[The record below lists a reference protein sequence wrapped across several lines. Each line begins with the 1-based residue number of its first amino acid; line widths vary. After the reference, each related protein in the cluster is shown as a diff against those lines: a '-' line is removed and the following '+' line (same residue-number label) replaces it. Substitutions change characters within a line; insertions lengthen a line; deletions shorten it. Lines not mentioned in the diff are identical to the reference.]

1 MLPAIAP
8 YPLPTPTELPAG
20 RVDWKADPTRAALLV
35 HDMQHHFVRP
45 YAGAPLDAAVAN
57 MARLLDWARA
67 AGMPVL
73 FTAQPPDQ
81 DPGDRGLLTDFW
93 GVGLI
98 GSASAQVIGELAPA
112 DGDVLLTKWRY
123 SAFQKTDLADRLGE
137 RDQLV
142 ICGVYA
148 HIGVQATAL
157 EAFMRDV
164 QAFVVA
170 DAVADFSRA
179 HHDDALTFLAQRCAR
194 LVTTDELTGPP
205 ADRRW
210 PGPGSPGRPGRRRP

>member
-1 MLPAIAP
+1 MLPAILP
-8 YPLPTPTELPAG
+8 YPLPTATELPAG
-20 RVDWKADPTRAALLV
+20 RVDWKVDPGRAALLV
-35 HDMQHHFVRP
+35 HDMQRHFVRP

-57 MARLLDWARA
+57 MVRLLGWART
-67 AGMPVL
+67 GGVPVL

-81 DPGDRGLLTDFW
+81 HPADRGLLTDFW
-93 GVGLI
+93 GTGLA
-98 GSASAQVIGELAPA
+98 GTASAVVIDELAPA

-123 SAFQKTDLADRLGE
+123 SAFQKTDLAARLGD

-142 ICGVYA
+142 ICGIYA

-164 QAFVVA
+164 QPFVVA

-179 HHDDALTFLAQRCAR
+179 HHDGALEFLAQRCAR
-194 LVTTDELTGPP
+194 LVTTAELAG
-205 ADRRW
+205 
-210 PGPGSPGRPGRRRP
+210 